1 MQVSFAAIPEDV
13 QARDFLS
20 FQELLHLCCVLFPRL
35 CGCCPRYP
43 TVMCWN
49 YCSWNYWNYCL
60 ICPHVTGAVC
70 LLFALECEFDL
81 EEIKVTWDFQR
92 KLGNLGMSRVF
103 WNRQWFGLSQHKQ
116 KERSSLLEL
125 SCGFR
130 VTEIWEAL
138 GEMKKA
144 SLSLKSSASPL
155 GQEGICAWLWVH
167 S

>member
-1 MQVSFAAIPEDV
+1 MRFPFIPGTPASLLCAFPQTLWLSPLSHSDV
-13 QARDFLS
+13 LEPLQ
-20 FQELLHLCCVLFPRL
+20 
-35 CGCCPRYP
+35 
-43 TVMCWN
+43 
-49 YCSWNYWNYCL
+49 CL
-60 ICPHVTGAVC
+60 NCPHVTAAVC
-70 LLFALECEFDL
+70 LLFGLECEFDL

-92 KLGNLGMSRVF
+92 KLGDLGMSRVF

-116 KERSSLLEL
+116 KQRSSLLGL

-155 GQEGICAWLWVH
+155 GQEGICAWLWMH